1 MFIIKLKGVEGWL
14 GSLRKRR
21 RRKLPVSFVRRQ
33 SIRAFCFHAEKTG
46 RNFGFVPD
54 VCPCSSMVGNSW
66 VMSKETLKKGEK
78 KMKEEI
84 EKALQNIRPALQ
96 ADGGDVELVDV
107 TDGVV
112 KVRLKG
118 ACGGCPMSQMTLT
131 RGVEATI
138 KRFVPEVIR
147 VEAV

>member
-1 MFIIKLKGVEGWL
+1 
-14 GSLRKRR
+14 
-21 RRKLPVSFVRRQ
+21 
-33 SIRAFCFHAEKTG
+33 
-46 RNFGFVPD
+46 
-54 VCPCSSMVGNSW
+54 
-66 VMSKETLKKGEK
+66 
-78 KMKEEI
+78 MKEKVE
-84 EKALQNIRPALQ
+84 EALKLVRPALQ

-107 TDGVV
+107 VDGVV

-138 KRFVPEVIR
+138 KRAVPEIKR

>member
-1 MFIIKLKGVEGWL
+1 MREQV
-14 GSLRKRR
+14 
-21 RRKLPVSFVRRQ
+21 
-33 SIRAFCFHAEKTG
+33 
-46 RNFGFVPD
+46 
-54 VCPCSSMVGNSW
+54 
-66 VMSKETLKKGEK
+66 
-78 KMKEEI
+78 
-84 EKALQNIRPALQ
+84 EKALEKIRPALQ

-107 TDGVV
+107 AEGVV